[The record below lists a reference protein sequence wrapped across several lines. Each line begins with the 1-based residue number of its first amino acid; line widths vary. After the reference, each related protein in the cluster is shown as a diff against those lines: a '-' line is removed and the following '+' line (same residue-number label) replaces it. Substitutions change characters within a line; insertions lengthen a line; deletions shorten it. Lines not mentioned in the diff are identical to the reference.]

1 MSPDSTKQ
9 LIQQGAI
16 RLGFDACRVA
26 TAVPLDDDARR
37 LESWLGKGYA
47 AGMDWIENT
56 SMTDILVRH
65 YPTLREALR
74 GTDNA
79 FAPWPGSRA

>member
-1 MSPDSTKQ
+1 
-9 LIQQGAI
+9 
-16 RLGFDACRVA
+16 
-26 TAVPLDDDARR
+26 
-37 LESWLGKGYA
+37 
-47 AGMDWIENT
+47 MDWIDNT

-65 YPTLREALR
+65 YPMLREPLR